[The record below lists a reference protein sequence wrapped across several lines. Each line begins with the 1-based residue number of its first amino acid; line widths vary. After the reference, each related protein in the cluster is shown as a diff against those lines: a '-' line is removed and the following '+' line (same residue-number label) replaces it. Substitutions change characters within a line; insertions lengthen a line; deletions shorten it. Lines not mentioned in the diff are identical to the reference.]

1 MYFEVKLSVEKEV
14 PCKPSKA
21 GATACELKQ
30 VNEHYICESENA
42 LGAYYKA
49 NELYNNKCEV
59 YSIVV
64 SKIKEIVNT
73 KTEDKPFFKATI
85 VDIYLDDEGNEKE
98 NKSAVLVCA
107 TDVKDATKIMEE
119 YLKQGYNMGLIGVN
133 RTKILDVL

>member
-1 MYFEVKLSVEKEV
+1 MYYEVKLSVEKEV

-30 VNEHYICESENA
+30 VNEHYICECENA
-42 LGAYYKA
+42 LETYYKA

-59 YSIVV
+59 YSITA

-85 VDIYLDDEGNEKE
+85 VDIYLDGAGEEKE
-98 NKSAVLVCA
+98 QKSAVLVCA
-107 TDVKDATKIMEE
+107 TDVKDATKIMED
-119 YLKQGYNMGLIGVN
+119 YLKQGYNMGMTGIN
-133 RTKILDVL
+133 RTKILDII

>member
-1 MYFEVKLSVEKEV
+1 MYYEVKLSVEKEV

-30 VNEHYICESENA
+30 VNEHYICECENA
-42 LGAYYKA
+42 LEAYYKA

-59 YSIVV
+59 YSITS

-85 VDIYLDDEGNEKE
+85 VDIYLDDAGEEKE
-98 NKSAVLVCA
+98 RKSAVLVCA
-107 TDVKDATKIMEE
+107 TDVKEATKIMED
-119 YLKQGYNMGLIGVN
+119 YLKQGYNMGMIGIS
-133 RTKILDVL
+133 RTKILDLI